1 MSLLQN
7 PIRLAQLL
15 SSINISNS
23 DRPLSPI
30 ETAEVIHELLIEL
43 GDDKLELEKR
53 LPLSKS
59 MINNFF
65 KLLFLPPKIKDM
77 IKWGESSKR
86 TGEISFSSACKL
98 SNLKNE
104 NDILKLVYAITNLSR
119 PITKTE
125 VADIVSLKNKNH
137 DKSIDDCIKEILN
150 VNRPLIIEHF
160 IFISGIQTSIVKLLQ
175 NLSENKSISIGD
187 FAINE
192 LSTIFPPNSI
202 KGIKIYNDYTRISFT
217 QEGITFINDYIKYN
231 NILRRDTI
239 NHIFTKILS

>member
-7 PIRLAQLL
+7 PTRLAQLL

-23 DRPLSPI
+23 DRPLSPM

-43 GDDKLELEKR
+43 GNNKVELEKR
-53 LPLSKS
+53 LPLSQS

-65 KLLFLPPKIKDM
+65 KLLSLPPKLKDM

-98 SNLKNE
+98 SNLKSK
-104 NDILKLVYAITNLSR
+104 NDILKLAYAITTLSR

-125 VADIVSLKNKNH
+125 VANIVSLKNKNH
-137 DKSIDDCIKEILN
+137 DKFIDDCIKEILD

-160 IFISGIQTSIVKLLQ
+160 IFISGVQTSIVKLLQ
-175 NLSENKSISIGD
+175 NLSKNKSISIDD
-187 FAINE
+187 FAINK
-192 LSTIFPPNSI
+192 LLTIFPANSI
-202 KGIKIYNDYTRISFT
+202 KGLKIYDDYIRISFT
-217 QEGITFINDYIKYN
+217 QVGIAFINDYIKYN
-231 NILRRDTI
+231 NILRKDTI